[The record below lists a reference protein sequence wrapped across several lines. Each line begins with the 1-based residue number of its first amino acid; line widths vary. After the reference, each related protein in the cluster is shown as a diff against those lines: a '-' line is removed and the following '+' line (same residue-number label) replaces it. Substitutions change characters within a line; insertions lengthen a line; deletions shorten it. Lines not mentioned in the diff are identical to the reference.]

1 MYNVFREKVS
11 KIALSA
17 DDDKRIQAPDGVA
30 TYAYDFEFQEEF
42 LKDTKTKNWS
52 NYWLQW
58 GYRIKYTTTWSRLAA
73 HSWAIHEGGSGSGR
87 TNAYL
92 IY

>member
-42 LKDTKTKNWS
+42 LKDTKTKN
-52 NYWLQW
+52 
-58 GYRIKYTTTWSRLAA
+58 
-73 HSWAIHEGGSGSGR
+73 
-87 TNAYL
+87 
-92 IY
+92 